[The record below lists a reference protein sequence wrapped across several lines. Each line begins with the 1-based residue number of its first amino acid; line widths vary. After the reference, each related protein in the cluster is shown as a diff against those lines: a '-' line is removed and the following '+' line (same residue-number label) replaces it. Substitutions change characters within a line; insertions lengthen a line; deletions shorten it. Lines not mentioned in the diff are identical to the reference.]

1 METLLKIIKVGVN
14 VIKFVMV
21 NPTKDIPVNY
31 IENFVSDIAQ
41 NQDIIKSCDVY
52 GTTQFGEKIKL
63 ESENRRLYFIETEIY
78 TYNNSKH
85 LFVSIVPQFINHEFD
100 KDLSELKFIIKN
112 SLRKEWEECIWL
124 KDEQSSSFA
133 KELYADIHE
142 LENQLRQ
149 FINIVMIRNFGVN
162 WWDKYTTRKIR
173 DKYKAR
179 YFSYK
184 RVAQSYAN
192 VSDRL
197 LSIDTDDLLEIMTL
211 KINKFAPENDHVVT
225 NLLESLKETGDI
237 STVTAEYKNVIQKLR
252 RECEVEIDL
261 WDSLFGKYFPEGFID
276 EWSDFGK
283 NRNHVAHNKLLDLNA
298 YKTINKSIKAVATS
312 LSSAEKKF
320 NDTSFSDEEK
330 EIIQEIEEERKAEL
344 EMLEFERMESE
355 SGIRILDSSSICEI
369 FEENVVNYI
378 DSIRDSIYFRDDLET
393 ETSPFSYDEG
403 TDYELLSIQ
412 SKLTE
417 NILGITSSLDI
428 DEESGGESILT
439 LKLLSNGELVETCNL
454 TYTNGEAELA
464 DDHSYYLPTK
474 YNEFSEGLISDFI
487 DKVESQIENLFP
499 NLVEK
504 VESAKYE
511 AFKNGGKYPVADSEC
526 EECSDQYICIDDSI
540 CEIGTCVNCG
550 HVNDIQIC
558 DRCDQYYNPEV
569 EGNSLFCQGCV
580 NYMVKQ

>member
-1 METLLKIIKVGVN
+1 METLYKIEKAGVN

-21 NPTKDIPVNY
+21 NPTEDIPVNY
-31 IENFVSDIAQ
+31 IDNFVRDLAH

-52 GTTQFGEKIKL
+52 DTTQFGEKIKL
-63 ESENRRLYFIETEIY
+63 ESENSRLYFIETEIY

-85 LFVSIVPQFINHEFD
+85 LFVSIVPQFINQEFD

-112 SLRKEWEECIWL
+112 SLRKDWEECIWL

-162 WWDKYTTRKIR
+162 WWDKYTTRKIK

-179 YFSYK
+179 FSSYK

-237 STVTAEYKNVIQKLR
+237 STVAAEYKKVIEKLR
-252 RECEVEIDL
+252 KECEVEIDL

-298 YKTINKSIKAVATS
+298 YKTIKKSIKAVATS

-355 SGIRILDSSSICEI
+355 AGIRILDSSSICEI
-369 FEENVVNYI
+369 FAENVSGYI
-378 DSIRDSIYFRDDLET
+378 ESIRDSIYFRDDLET
-393 ETSPFSYDEG
+393 EPSTFSYGEG
-403 TDYELLSIQ
+403 TDNELLSIQ

-417 NILGITSSLDI
+417 NKLVITSNLEI
-428 DEESGGESILT
+428 DEESGGESVLT

-464 DDHSYYLPTK
+464 DDQSYYLPTK
-474 YNEFSEGLISDFI
+474 YNKFSEGLISEFI
-487 DKVESQIENLFP
+487 NEVESQIANLFP
-499 NLVEK
+499 NLVKK

-511 AFKNGGKYPVADSEC
+511 AAKNGGKYPVADSEC
-526 EECSDQYICIDDSI
+526 EECSEQYICIDDSI

-550 HVNDIQIC
+550 HFNEIQKC

-569 EGNSLFCQGCV
+569 EGNSSFCQGCV
-580 NYMVKQ
+580 DYIDKQ

>member
-1 METLLKIIKVGVN
+1 MIN
-14 VIKFVMV
+14 FVMV
-21 NPTKDIPVNY
+21 NPTEVIPINY
-31 IENFVSDIAQ
+31 IENFVSDLAQ
-41 NQDIIKSCDVY
+41 NQDIIKSCDIY
-52 GTTQFGEKIKL
+52 DTTQFGEKIKI
-63 ESENRRLYFIETEIY
+63 ESENGRLYFVETEIY

-85 LFVSIVPQFINHEFD
+85 LFLSIAPQFINQEFD

-112 SLRKEWEECIWL
+112 SLRKDWEECIWL

-149 FINIVMIRNFGVN
+149 FINIVMIRNFGLN
-162 WWDKYTTRKIR
+162 WWDKYTTRKIK

-179 YFSYK
+179 FSSYK

-211 KINKFAPENDHVVT
+211 KIKKFAPENDHVVT

-237 STVTAEYKNVIQKLR
+237 STVAAEYKKAIEKLR
-252 RECEVEIDL
+252 KECEVEIDL
-261 WDSLFGKYFPEGFID
+261 WDSLFAKYFPEGFID

-283 NRNHVAHNKLLDLNA
+283 NRNHVAHNKLLDFNA

-320 NDTSFSDEEK
+320 NETSFSDEER

-355 SGIRILDSSSICEI
+355 AGIRILDSSSICEI
-369 FEENVVNYI
+369 FEENVSDYI
-378 DSIRDSIYFRDDLET
+378 ESIRDSIYFRDDLET
-393 ETSPFSYDEG
+393 ETSTFSYDEG
-403 TDYELLSIQ
+403 TDDELLSIQ

-417 NILGITSSLDI
+417 NKLVITSNLI
-428 DEESGGESILT
+428 VDEESGGESVLT
-439 LKLLSNGELVETCNL
+439 LKLLSDGKLVETCDL

-464 DDHSYYLPTK
+464 DDQSYYLPKK
-474 YNEFSEGLISDFI
+474 YNEFSEGLISEFI
-487 DKVESQIENLFP
+487 DEVDSQIADLFP

-504 VESAKYE
+504 VESANYE
-511 AFKNGGKYPVADSEC
+511 AARNGGKYPVADSEC
-526 EECSDQYICIDDSI
+526 EECSEQYICIDDSI

-550 HVNDIQIC
+550 HFNDIQKC
-558 DRCDQYYNPEV
+558 NRCDEYYNPAI
-569 EGNSLFCQGCV
+569 EGNSSYCQGCV
-580 NYMVKQ
+580 DYIDKQ

>member
-1 METLLKIIKVGVN
+1 
-14 VIKFVMV
+14 MV
-21 NPTKDIPVNY
+21 NPTKDIPLNY
-31 IENFVSDIAQ
+31 IDNFVSDLAH

-52 GTTQFGEKIKL
+52 DNTLFGEKIKL
-63 ESENRRLYFIETEIY
+63 ESENSSLYFIETEIY

-85 LFVSIVPQFINHEFD
+85 LFVSIVPQFISQELD

-112 SLRKEWEECIWL
+112 SLRKDWEECIWL
-124 KDEQSSSFA
+124 KDEQSSSLA

-149 FINIVMIRNFGVN
+149 FINIVMIRNFGVK
-162 WWDKYTTRKIR
+162 WWDKYTTRKIK

-179 YFSYK
+179 FSSYK

-197 LSIDTDDLLEIMTL
+197 LSIDTDDLLEIMIL
-211 KINKFAPENDHVVT
+211 KIKKFAPENNHVVT

-237 STVTAEYKNVIQKLR
+237 NTVGAEYKKVIEKLR
-252 RECEVEIDL
+252 KECEVEIDL

-283 NRNHVAHNKLLDLNA
+283 NRNHVAHNKLLDFNA
-298 YKTINKSIKAVATS
+298 YKTIKKSIKAVATS

-355 SGIRILDSSSICEI
+355 AGIRILDSSSICEI
-369 FEENVVNYI
+369 FEENVSGYI
-378 DSIRDSIYFRDDLET
+378 ESIRDSIYFRDDLET
-393 ETSPFSYDEG
+393 ETSTSYDEG
-403 TDYELLSIQ
+403 TDNELLSIQ
-412 SKLTE
+412 SKSTE
-417 NILGITSSLDI
+417 NKLVITSDLVV
-428 DEESGGESILT
+428 DEESGGESVLT
-439 LKLLSNGELVETCNL
+439 LKLLSNGELVDTCVL
-454 TYTNGEAELA
+454 TYINGEAELA
-464 DDHSYYLPTK
+464 DDHTYYLPTK
-474 YNEFSEGLISDFI
+474 YNEFSEGLINEFI
-487 DKVESQIENLFP
+487 DEVESQISNLFP
-499 NLVEK
+499 NLVAK

-511 AFKNGGKYPVADSEC
+511 AAKNGGKKPVADSEC
-526 EECSDQYICIDDSI
+526 EECSEEYICIDDSI

-550 HVNDIQIC
+550 HFNDIQKC
-558 DRCDQYYNPEV
+558 NRCDKYYNPEV
-569 EGNSLFCQGCV
+569 EGNSSFCQECV
-580 NYMVKQ
+580 DYMDKQ